1 MFGSYSWGSVTAHES
16 ADAATWTNAWT
27 NILWTTAPVMA
38 TVVMHGSSFNEI
50 IEENKLVIIDFWAEW
65 CGPCRAYAPVFEGVS
80 EEFPD
85 VVFAKVD
92 TEVEQELAGSFGI
105 RSIPT
110 TVAFRDGIGVF
121 MQPGAL
127 PEDALRDLIGKLQS
141 LDMDE
146 VRAELDAQDAQESS

>member
-1 MFGSYSWGSVTAHES
+1 
-16 ADAATWTNAWT
+16 
-27 NILWTTAPVMA
+27 MA
-38 TVVMHGSSFNEI
+38 TVTMHESSFNEI

-85 VVFAKVD
+85 VTFAKVD
-92 TEVEQELAGSFGI
+92 TEAEQALAGTFGI

-110 TVAFRDGIGVF
+110 TVAFKDGIGVF

-146 VRAELDAQDAQESS
+146 VRAELDAQEAQESS

>member
-1 MFGSYSWGSVTAHES
+1 
-16 ADAATWTNAWT
+16 
-27 NILWTTAPVMA
+27 MA
-38 TVVMHGSSFNEI
+38 TVTMHGSSFNEI

-65 CGPCRAYAPVFEGVS
+65 CGPCRAYGPIFEGVS

-92 TEVEQELAGSFGI
+92 TEAEQALAGSFGI

-110 TVAFRDGIGVF
+110 TVAFKDGIGVF

-127 PEDALRDLIGKLQS
+127 PEEALRDLIGKLQS

-146 VRAELDAQDAQESS
+146 VRAELEAQESNESS